1 MRRSGARSPTAPRS
15 AFAIGSSR
23 SGCRAGT
30 GAWARHGAPRRRNG
44 AERRPPRCTAPRRE
58 TFPRNPRR
66 ALNRSCRL
74 RLIADQVASRSVV
87 STETETHQA
96 TALHGGRLVAKR
108 LKAHG
113 VTKLFTLSG
122 GHLFSIYDGCREE
135 GIDIVDVRHEQS
147 AAFAAEGWAKA
158 TREPG
163 VCALTAGPGV
173 TNAMSALASAQMNA
187 APMLALGGRAPAARW
202 GMGSLQEIDHV
213 PFVAPL
219 TKLARTAKATSE
231 IPGLVDEALAAAV
244 EPPSGPTFLDFPMDQ
259 VFMEADVDA
268 DSAAALPDPSSLPA
282 ADGKSLD
289 RAAELLHGA
298 ERPVVMA
305 GTGLYWARAERS
317 LQALCEELQIAVF
330 LNGLA
335 RGCVPADHPHF
346 FSRARGA
353 GLKSADV
360 ALVVGVPMDFRL
372 GFGGSFGDET
382 QLIVV
387 GSARPEREHPRA
399 VAAELYGNVAG
410 SLDALRSAGG
420 RDRSAWVNELRAA
433 ENGKRA
439 AEQEDLTDERAPL
452 HPMRVYAELGQILDR
467 DAVVIGDGGDFVS
480 FAGRVI
486 ETYEPGC
493 WMDPGPYG
501 CLGSGPGYALAAKV
515 AHPDRQICL
524 LLGDGAFGF
533 AGMEFD
539 SFVRHGLPIVG
550 VMGNN
555 GIWALEKHPME
566 FLYGY
571 SVAAE
576 LQPGCRY
583 DQVVQA
589 LGGHG
594 ELVERPDELRPALE
608 RAFASGKPA
617 LVNVLTDPEVVYP
630 RKANLA

>member
-1 MRRSGARSPTAPRS
+1 MTTA
-15 AFAIGSSR
+15 
-23 SGCRAGT
+23 T
-30 GAWARHGAPRRRNG
+30 G
-44 AERRPPRCTAPRRE
+44 
-58 TFPRNPRR
+58 
-66 ALNRSCRL
+66 
-74 RLIADQVASRSVV
+74 V
-87 STETETHQA
+87 
-96 TALHGGRLVAKR
+96 HGGRLVAKR
-108 LKAHG
+108 LRAHG

-158 TREPG
+158 TRSPG

-173 TNAMSALASAQMNA
+173 TNGMSPMASALQNAS
-187 APMLALGGRAPAARW
+187 PMVVLGGRAPAFRW
-202 GMGSLQEIDHV
+202 GQGSLQEIDHI
-213 PFVAPL
+213 PFVEPV
-219 TKLARTAKATSE
+219 TKLARTAESTAD
-231 IPGLVDEALAAAV
+231 IPSLIDEALRVAV
-244 EPPSGPTFLDFPMDQ
+244 RPPTGPTFVDFPLDQ
-259 VFMEADVDA
+259 VFMEVEVESDTAV
-268 DSAAALPDPSSLPA
+268 SLPDSGAAPA
-282 ADGKSLD
+282 PEDDALD
-289 RAAELLHGA
+289 RAAELLRGA

-305 GTGLYWARAERS
+305 GTGLYWARGEEALTR
-317 LQALCEELQIAVF
+317 LCEELSAPVF

-335 RGCVPADHPHF
+335 RGCVPADHPMF

-353 GLKSADV
+353 GLKGADV

-372 GFGGSFGDET
+372 GFGGSFGEET
-382 QLIVV
+382 QIVVV
-387 GSARPEREHPRA
+387 GSLPPARPHPRE
-399 VAAELYGNVAG
+399 VAAELYGGVAAT
-410 SLDALRSAGG
+410 LEALRSGAAGG
-420 RDRSAWVNELRAA
+420 GQDRSGWVASLQETENE
-433 ENGKRA
+433 KRA
-439 AEQEDLTDERAPL
+439 GEQDDLTDERAPL
-452 HPMRVYAELGQILDR
+452 HPLRVYHELSQVLDR
-467 DAVVIGDGGDFVS
+467 DAIVIGDGGDFVS

-515 AHPDRQICL
+515 AHPERQVCL

-533 AGMEFD
+533 AGLEFD
-539 SFVRHGLPIVG
+539 TFVRHGLPIVG

-583 DQVVQA
+583 DEVVRA

-594 ELVERPDELRPALE
+594 ELVSRPDELRPALE
-608 RAFASGKPA
+608 RAFASGQPA
-617 LVNVLTDPEVVYP
+617 LVNVLTDPDVAYP